1 MEQIK
6 VIFTKLEKRVI
17 SIEQAQKQ
25 VLDLFAVM
33 PSLPV
38 VDKGFGLSRP
48 EQWVIDTHKEEL
60 EDLRYFRQR
69 YFDFWEWYE
78 NNYPHTEKELWD
90 EFESNEA

>member
-33 PSLPV
+33 PSLPI
-38 VDKGFGLSRP
+38 DKGFGSSRP

-90 EFESNEA
+90 EFEGNEA